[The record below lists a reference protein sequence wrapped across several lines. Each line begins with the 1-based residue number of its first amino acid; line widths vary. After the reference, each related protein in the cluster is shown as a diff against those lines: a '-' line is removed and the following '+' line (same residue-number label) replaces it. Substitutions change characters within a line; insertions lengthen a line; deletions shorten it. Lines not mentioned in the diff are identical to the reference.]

1 MKALRPNLLY
11 FAVFDGHGGSECAD
25 YCYHHF
31 EEHLLFW
38 IERGDCD
45 LQKALDS
52 AFLELNNA
60 YSRWWTLPNW
70 CNGLVKEVDMASV
83 SEEEKQILKE
93 GNKRAFREVI
103 IVEPENL

>member
-1 MKALRPNLLY
+1 MGTEPTFFCRPYNEDRAVVKALRPNLLY

-60 YSRWWTLPNW
+60 YSRWWNSHGKGDHL
-70 CNGLVKEVDMASV
+70 LH
-83 SEEEKQILKE
+83 ILQK
-93 GNKRAFREVI
+93 I
-103 IVEPENL
+103 ISILMVN